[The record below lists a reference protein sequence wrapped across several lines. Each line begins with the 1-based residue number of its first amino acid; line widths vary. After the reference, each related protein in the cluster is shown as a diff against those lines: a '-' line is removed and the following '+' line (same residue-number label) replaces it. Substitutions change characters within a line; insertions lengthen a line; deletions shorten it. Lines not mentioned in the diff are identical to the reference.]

1 MMTMMMIIIIII
13 GGNDTQKE
21 NVTTTIFASSPRW
34 YRERQVGG
42 KVHSWRATEV
52 HYGKVLIKLRE

>member
-1 MMTMMMIIIIII
+1 MMMIIIIII
-13 GGNDTQKE
+13 GGNDTHKE
-21 NVTTTIFASSPRW
+21 NVTTTIFAGRTRR

-52 HYGKVLIKLRE
+52 R